1 MLREFQQL
9 KRRIYLVVFPL
20 FSLSLLIN
28 QFHYK
33 HNDSPLH
40 FEDKL
45 KDYLML
51 SWFIIGSVLL
61 MIKKSSLRTV
71 ELITL
76 GLVPIILFIYLRH
89 ILFVEIPREDVL
101 DSGTFLFWA
110 PFLFIAIFIS
120 IPKKKALIYALSIQT
135 VNLLMIFF
143 AYWKFDYSDDT
154 TRILFNFFISQYVFI
169 FAMFYFQELFKV
181 FLKNQE
187 LESIASTDYLT
198 GLPNRRKIDQILN
211 KQFNKPNGKG
221 FSIVLLDIDHFKSIN
236 DKYGHDIGDSVLKEI
251 SSLLRAN
258 KKEHHF
264 LGRWG
269 GEEFIMIVTGETK
282 VEEEAERM
290 RSIIEAHLFLDIQ
303 TVTASFGVATY
314 EQGDD
319 KRSLLVRADSALY
332 LSKENGRNQVSAL

>member
-1 MLREFQQL
+1 MFKEFQQL

-20 FSLSLLIN
+20 FSLSLLVN
-28 QFHYK
+28 QFHYR
-33 HNDSPLH
+33 HSDSTLH

-51 SWFIIGSVLL
+51 SWFLIGFLLL

-120 IPKKKALIYALSIQT
+120 LPKKQALIYALSIQT
-135 VNLLMIFF
+135 VNLVMTFF
-143 AYWKFDYSDDT
+143 AYWQFQYPDDT

-181 FLKNQE
+181 FLKNRE
-187 LESIASTDYLT
+187 LEDMASTDYLT

-211 KQFNKPNGKG
+211 KQFRNGKA
-221 FSIVLLDIDHFKSIN
+221 FSIILLDIDHFKAIN
-236 DKYGHDIGDSVLKEI
+236 DKYGHDIGDSVLKKI
-251 SSLLRAN
+251 SSLLSAH
-258 KKEHHF
+258 KKDQHF

-269 GEEFIMIVTGETK
+269 GEEFIMIVTGGTNT
-282 VEEEAERM
+282 EEEAERI
-290 RSIIEAHLFLDIQ
+290 RSIIEAHLFMDVQ
-303 TVTASFGVATY
+303 TVTASFGIATY

-319 KRSLLVRADSALY
+319 KRSLLNRADSALY
-332 LSKENGRNQVSAL
+332 LSKENGRNRVSVL